1 MKTMK
6 KKLSYYFL
14 SLFFAI
20 AVLTGFC
27 FFGSTVVLAENADTS
42 SDEQAVSYVYDVSG
56 KLTKSEV
63 KKLNKEIKAASK
75 NAAIDFY
82 ILFTDDLKGKSL
94 MNYMEDFADLYEFT
108 DTAFLCVS
116 FDEPRGFEIQGYGT
130 AEHYL
135 TYDRINSIFDDMQD
149 DLHDGNYYDA
159 CSTFISEAEDY
170 MLTELSEY
178 EDDSEDTIYDDDY
191 QSALNYNDDDYDR
204 KHRLISLPIQLVIS
218 LAVAGI
224 IVFSMVFN
232 AGGKITTTASTYL
245 DEAHSRLLAKR
256 DRYVRTSVTK
266 HKIESSSSSSGHHGG
281 SGTSSG
287 GRSHSGG
294 GGRSF

>member
-1 MKTMK
+1 MKTMQ

-27 FFGSTVVLAENADTS
+27 FSGSTIVLAENADAS
-42 SDEQAVSYVYDVSG
+42 SDEQAFSYVYDELG

-63 KKLNKEIKAASK
+63 KKLNKEIKAASE
-75 NAAIDFY
+75 NAGIDFY

-149 DLHDGNYYDA
+149 DLSDGYYYDA

-178 EDDSEDTIYDDDY
+178 EDDSEYTIYDDDY
-191 QSALNYNDDDYDR
+191 QSALNYDDYDK
-204 KHRLISLPIQLVIS
+204 KHRLISLPIQLGIS
-218 LAVAGI
+218 LAVAGV
-224 IVFSMVFN
+224 IVLSMVFS

-281 SGTSSG
+281 GGTSSG